1 MSRNF
6 DFIFYPKKPKNYIS
20 GPAKVYLRITIDGRR
35 AETAT
40 ARVVDPGLWNPV
52 AQRLN
57 GKSLDI
63 KATNRYIDILQSKLY
78 ECHSSL
84 LQEGIHVTAELL
96 RNNFAGRDERDFG
109 LLEVLNAHHENM
121 KKLVG
126 IDFEKSTFNRFA
138 STINHI
144 KAFILWKYN
153 LSEIYLKQLKYP
165 FIADFEFYL
174 KAEKKNGNN
183 TIEKH
188 IQNLKRVISTMVKR
202 GAMKTNPFADFKIKR
217 IIVDRLFLTEEEL
230 NTMAKKVFLI
240 DRVSQVRDIF
250 IFSCYTGLSYIDVF
264 NLKPDNLVTGIDGG
278 KWIFT
283 IRQKTGTQSNI
294 PLLKPALEII
304 KKYKDHPIVINKN
317 ALLPVI
323 SNQKMNAY
331 LKEVADLC
339 AIKKDLT
346 FHCARHTFATTV
358 TLTND
363 VPIES
368 VSKMLGHKKIQT
380 TQHYA
385 KILDKKV
392 SNDMLV
398 LRSKMEEKTYSG
410 KLKKSASAKFA
421 KASSR

>member
-153 LSEIYLKQLKYP
+153 LCK
-165 FIADFEFYL
+165 
-174 KAEKKNGNN
+174 
-183 TIEKH
+183 
-188 IQNLKRVISTMVKR
+188 
-202 GAMKTNPFADFKIKR
+202 
-217 IIVDRLFLTEEEL
+217 L
-230 NTMAKKVFLI
+230 N
-240 DRVSQVRDIF
+240 
-250 IFSCYTGLSYIDVF
+250 
-264 NLKPDNLVTGIDGG
+264 
-278 KWIFT
+278 
-283 IRQKTGTQSNI
+283 
-294 PLLKPALEII
+294 II
-304 KKYKDHPIVINKN
+304 KIRK
-317 ALLPVI
+317 
-323 SNQKMNAY
+323 
-331 LKEVADLC
+331 
-339 AIKKDLT
+339 
-346 FHCARHTFATTV
+346 
-358 TLTND
+358 
-363 VPIES
+363 
-368 VSKMLGHKKIQT
+368 
-380 TQHYA
+380 
-385 KILDKKV
+385 
-392 SNDMLV
+392 
-398 LRSKMEEKTYSG
+398 
-410 KLKKSASAKFA
+410 
-421 KASSR
+421 